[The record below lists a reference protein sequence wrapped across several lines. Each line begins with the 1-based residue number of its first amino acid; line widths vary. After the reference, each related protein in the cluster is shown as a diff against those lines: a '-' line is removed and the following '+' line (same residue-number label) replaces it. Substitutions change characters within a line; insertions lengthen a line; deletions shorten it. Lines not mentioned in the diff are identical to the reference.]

1 MREQLPAE
9 PLVYAAAMYV
19 DAKIVFADRPKRS
32 TYGRLVTEPTLEE
45 LDEAFSKQSE
55 RNYRLLLPESDKLRQ
70 ECDSIITENDAFQKY
85 IIDER
90 DQTLVGFIRATSD
103 LALNANLWNLAACPG
118 DDQNALLNALMYHAL
133 ARLKK
138 ELPGC
143 SISISAPAIALEGLK
158 KQGFILDPGGIRA
171 MGLRLR

>member
-1 MREQLPAE
+1 MSPLPFRQQAAAPRLPAH
-9 PLVYAAAMYV
+9 
-19 DAKIVFADRPKRS
+19 
-32 TYGRLVTEPTLEE
+32 
-45 LDEAFSKQSE
+45 
-55 RNYRLLLPESDKLRQ
+55 YRLQTAPDPSGDAINALLMSCGEPAHPLERWSLALSRSLWQ
-70 ECDSIITENDAFQKY
+70 LS

-90 DQTLVGFIRATSD
+90 DQALVGFIRATSD

-118 DDQNALLNALMYHAL
+118 DDQELLLNALLHHSLAL
-133 ARLKK
+133 LKK

>member
-1 MREQLPAE
+1 MSPLPFRQQAAAPRLPAH
-9 PLVYAAAMYV
+9 
-19 DAKIVFADRPKRS
+19 
-32 TYGRLVTEPTLEE
+32 
-45 LDEAFSKQSE
+45 
-55 RNYRLLLPESDKLRQ
+55 YRLQAAPDPSGESINALLISCGEPAHPVERWPLALSRSLWQ
-70 ECDSIITENDAFQKY
+70 LS

-90 DQTLVGFIRATSD
+90 DQALVGFIRATSD
-103 LALNANLWNLAACPG
+103 LALNANLWNLAASPG
-118 DDQNALLNALMYHAL
+118 DDQNALLNVLLHHSL

-143 SISISAPAIALEGLK
+143 SVSISAPAIALEGLK

>member
-1 MREQLPAE
+1 MERWSLALRRSLWQL
-9 PLVYAAAMYV
+9 
-19 DAKIVFADRPKRS
+19 
-32 TYGRLVTEPTLEE
+32 
-45 LDEAFSKQSE
+45 
-55 RNYRLLLPESDKLRQ
+55 
-70 ECDSIITENDAFQKY
+70 SIIDDGNQS
-85 IIDER
+85 R
-90 DQTLVGFIRATSD
+90 VGFIRATSD

-118 DDQNALLNALMYHAL
+118 DDQNALVNALMHHAL

-143 SISISAPAIALEGLK
+143 SISISAPVFALEGMK

>member
-1 MREQLPAE
+1 MSQLPFRQQ
-9 PLVYAAAMYV
+9 AAA
-19 DAKIVFADRPKRS
+19 P
-32 TYGRLVTEPTLEE
+32 RLP
-45 LDEAFSKQSE
+45 AH
-55 RNYRLLLPESDKLRQ
+55 YRLQTAPDPSGESINALLISCGEPAHPVERWSLALTRSLWQ
-70 ECDSIITENDAFQKY
+70 LS

-90 DQTLVGFIRATSD
+90 DQALVGFIRATSD
-103 LALNANLWNLAACPG
+103 LALNANLWNLAASPG
-118 DDQNALLNALMYHAL
+118 DDQNTLLNVLLHHSL

-143 SISISAPAIALEGLK
+143 SVSISAPAIALEGLK

>member
-1 MREQLPAE
+1 MSPLPFRQQATAPRLPTHFRLQTTPHPSGAAINALLTSCGERAHPVERWPLALSRSLWQL
-9 PLVYAAAMYV
+9 
-19 DAKIVFADRPKRS
+19 S
-32 TYGRLVTEPTLEE
+32 
-45 LDEAFSKQSE
+45 
-55 RNYRLLLPESDKLRQ
+55 
-70 ECDSIITENDAFQKY
+70 

-90 DQTLVGFIRATSD
+90 DNELVGFVRATSD
-103 LALNANLWNLAACPG
+103 LALNANLWNLSARPG
-118 DDQNALLNALMYHAL
+118 DDQQLISDAIVRHAL

-143 SISISAPAIALEGLK
+143 SISISAPAMALPGLK

>member
-1 MREQLPAE
+1 MSPLPFRQQAAVPRLPA
-9 PLVYAAAMYV
+9 YY
-19 DAKIVFADRPKRS
+19 
-32 TYGRLVTEPTLEE
+32 RLQTEPHPSG
-45 LDEAFSKQSE
+45 EAINALLISCGEPTHPVE
-55 RNYRLLLPESDKLRQ
+55 RWSLALSRSLWQLS
-70 ECDSIITENDAFQKY
+70 

-90 DQTLVGFIRATSD
+90 NHSLVCFIRATSD

-118 DDQNALLNALMYHAL
+118 DDQNALVNALMHHAL

-143 SISISAPAIALEGLK
+143 SISISAPVFALEGMK
-158 KQGFILDPGGIRA
+158 KQGFILDTGGIRA

>member
-1 MREQLPAE
+1 MSCGEPAHPVERWPLALSRSLWQL
-9 PLVYAAAMYV
+9 
-19 DAKIVFADRPKRS
+19 S
-32 TYGRLVTEPTLEE
+32 
-45 LDEAFSKQSE
+45 
-55 RNYRLLLPESDKLRQ
+55 
-70 ECDSIITENDAFQKY
+70 

-90 DQTLVGFIRATSD
+90 DQALVGFIRATSD
-103 LALNANLWNLAACPG
+103 LALNANLWNLAASPG
-118 DDQNALLNALMYHAL
+118 DDQNSLLNALVHHAL
-133 ARLKK
+133 TRLKK